1 VGLPTVAKK
10 FPFLK
15 EEKTHYLDSILAE
28 CIKPE
33 NNQKVYAN
41 ILESK
46 ELIEN
51 NYDIMQLSSPML
63 SIQAKQGIDDTFEQY
78 SPHYN
83 QTEMR
88 KLMLQDGV
96 LTVNTQD
103 LDQRFNNIISSFSR

>member
-1 VGLPTVAKK
+1 MVIVVGLTIN
-10 FPFLK
+10 
-15 EEKTHYLDSILAE
+15 KTHQINNKVYAKSILLYLVLY
-28 CIKPE
+28 
-33 NNQKVYAN
+33 NQKVYAN